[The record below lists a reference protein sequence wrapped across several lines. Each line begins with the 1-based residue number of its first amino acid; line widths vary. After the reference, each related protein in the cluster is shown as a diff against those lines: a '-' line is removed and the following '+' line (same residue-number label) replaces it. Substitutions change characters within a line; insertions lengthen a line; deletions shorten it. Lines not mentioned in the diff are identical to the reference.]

1 VFRLKIYNK
10 FTNNFFKLIFQKT
23 LTKDPSFHKL
33 PSAGPFGE
41 MLHVL
46 RN

>member
-1 VFRLKIYNK
+1 MNLN
-10 FTNNFFKLIFQKT
+10 FQKI
-23 LTKDPSFHKL
+23 LTKDSSFYKHPSV
-33 PSAGPFGE
+33 GPLGG

>member
-1 VFRLKIYNK
+1 LPLLK
-10 FTNNFFKLIFQKT
+10 FQ
-23 LTKDPSFHKL
+23 PSYKH

-41 MLHVL
+41 MLQVL

>member
-1 VFRLKIYNK
+1 M
-10 FTNNFFKLIFQKT
+10 
-23 LTKDPSFHKL
+23 LTKDPSFYKHPL
-33 PSAGPFGE
+33 AGPFGY

>member
-1 VFRLKIYNK
+1 VKWK
-10 FTNNFFKLIFQKT
+10 FQEI
-23 LTKDPSFHKL
+23 LTKDPSFYKH

-41 MLHVL
+41 MPHVL

>member
-1 VFRLKIYNK
+1 M
-10 FTNNFFKLIFQKT
+10 
-23 LTKDPSFHKL
+23 LTKDPSFYEH

>member
-1 VFRLKIYNK
+1 M
-10 FTNNFFKLIFQKT
+10 
-23 LTKDPSFHKL
+23 LTKDPSFYKH

-41 MLHVL
+41 KLHVL

>member
-1 VFRLKIYNK
+1 LPLLK
-10 FTNNFFKLIFQKT
+10 FQTSYK
-23 LTKDPSFHKL
+23 H
-33 PSAGPFGE
+33 PSAEPFGE

>member
-1 VFRLKIYNK
+1 VNL
-10 FTNNFFKLIFQKT
+10 NFQEI
-23 LTKDPSFHKL
+23 LTKDPSFYKH

>member
-1 VFRLKIYNK
+1 LPLLK
-10 FTNNFFKLIFQKT
+10 FQ
-23 LTKDPSFHKL
+23 PSHKH
-33 PSAGPFGE
+33 PSAGPFAE